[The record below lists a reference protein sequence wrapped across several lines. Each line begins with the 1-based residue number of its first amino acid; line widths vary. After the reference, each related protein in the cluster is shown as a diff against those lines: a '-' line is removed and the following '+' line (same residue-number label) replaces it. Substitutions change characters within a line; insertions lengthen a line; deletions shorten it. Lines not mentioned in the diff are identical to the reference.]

1 MIRWGARCNGNVI
14 HSTSHHHSST
24 IFHIE
29 PHFWHSTPYHISY
42 HSTYLILP
50 DHTSH
55 GVMWIAW
62 CGIWCDVECF
72 AMPDVG
78 CCVLFIL
85 MWLWYGTR
93 CDVEYAWYGVMLHVP
108 SCNVT
113 EEVVKCGDAMW
124 TNGVV
129 HVVYGGV
136 LWRKMWNV
144 GELIPSD
151 VEWFDAII
159 RHGGVMWYADGS
171 NAVWDVVWFGMCTVG

>member
-1 MIRWGARCNGNVI
+1 MECGVAQYQRWHLMWNDAMQNVVVMMWWGAMQWQYVI

-24 IFHIE
+24 IFHIK
-29 PHFWHSTPYHISY
+29 PHFWHSTPYHIS
-42 HSTYLILP
+42 HHFTYLILP

-55 GVMWIAW
+55 DVMWIAW

-78 CCVLFIL
+78 CCALFIL
-85 MWLWYGTR
+85 MWPWCGTR

-129 HVVYGGV
+129 RVYMVVCCDARCQMWGNTEWCGMI
-136 LWRKMWNV
+136 WR
-144 GELIPSD
+144 
-151 VEWFDAII
+151 
-159 RHGGVMWYADGS
+159 HY
-171 NAVWDVVWFGMCTVG
+171 